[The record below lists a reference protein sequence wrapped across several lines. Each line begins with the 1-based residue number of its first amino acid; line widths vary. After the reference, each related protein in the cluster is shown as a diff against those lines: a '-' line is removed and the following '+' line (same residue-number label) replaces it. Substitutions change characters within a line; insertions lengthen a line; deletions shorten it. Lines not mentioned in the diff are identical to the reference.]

1 MCGIVAVCD
10 APVAA
15 ERLSAAVAALAH
27 RGPDGRGMWRAPDGR
42 VALGHTRL
50 AVVEPADGAQPV
62 SSEDGAVVA
71 IVNGEIYDAAA
82 VGRALEARGHRLR
95 GRGDAELLVHLYEE
109 YGDRVVE
116 QLRGELAFVLWDAR
130 RRRLVAARDRFG
142 VKPLLWA
149 AHEGG
154 VVLASETRALWALG
168 VARRWDDESF
178 FHAAHTQY
186 PWPDRTL
193 FDGVRQVEPGEMLIW
208 DGAVRTRRWVVA
220 RPGGDVRA
228 ALDEAV
234 RLRTVADA
242 PVAVQLS
249 GGVDS
254 TAVAALAARHRPD
267 VRAFTVSFAGGGDYD
282 EVAIARASAATI
294 GIPLEVVTLDGPAIA
309 DIWPR
314 AVAHAEQLAVNGHLA
329 GKWALSGAMRD
340 AGCKVALT
348 GEGADELFAGYP
360 HLRLDAGAPA
370 AHEASRGLMLPDGE
384 ALPTDG
390 VRARLGFVPTWLEAK
405 ATLGRRVRTLLAPD
419 LLVRFGGEDPY
430 VALVERAHVT
440 AGPVVRRSAEAWMA
454 SALAQYI
461 LRTLGDA
468 MEMAHGIEGRVP
480 FLDPLVAD
488 AALAI
493 APEALV
499 AGGIDKPVL
508 RAAVQD
514 VVPAAVIARP
524 KHPFLAPPLSLVAPA
539 LVQDLLRAHARRSAL
554 VDGPRLV
561 ALLDALPDLAPAERR
576 AWDPALMLLLSAA
589 IVEAGPC

>member
-1 MCGIVAVCD
+1 MCGIVAVCG

-15 ERLSAAVAALAH
+15 ERLAAAMAALAH
-27 RGPDGRGMWRAPDGR
+27 RGPDGRGLWRAPDGQ

-62 SSEDGAVVA
+62 TNEDGTVVA
-71 IVNGEIYDAAA
+71 IVNGEVYDAAA
-82 VGRALEARGHRLR
+82 AGRALEARGHRLR

-109 YGDRVVE
+109 HGDRVVE

-142 VKPLLWA
+142 IKPLLWA

-168 VARRWDDESF
+168 VARRWDDHSF

-193 FDGVRQVEPGEMLIW
+193 FEGVRQVEPGGMLIW
-208 DGAVRTRRWVVA
+208 EGTVRTRRWGVA
-220 RPGGDVRA
+220 QPGGDVRT

-282 EVAIARASAATI
+282 EVALARASATAI

-329 GKWALSGAMRD
+329 GKWALSRAMRD

-360 HLRLDAGAPA
+360 HLRRDAGAA
-370 AHEASRGLMLPDGE
+370 ASHEASRGLMLPDGE
-384 ALPTDG
+384 ALPTHG

-419 LLVRFGGEDPY
+419 LTARFGREDPY
-430 VALVERAHVT
+430 VALVERAHLT
-440 AGPVVRRSAEAWMA
+440 DGPPVRRSAQAWMA

-480 FLDPLVAD
+480 FLDPRVAD

-493 APEALV
+493 SPEVLV
-499 AGGIDKPVL
+499 AGEIDKPVL

-514 VVPAAVIARP
+514 VVPPAVLARP
-524 KHPFLAPPLSLVAPA
+524 KHPFLAPPLSVLAPA
-539 LVQDLLRAHARRSAL
+539 LLQDLLRAHARRSPL

-561 ALLDALPDLAPAERR
+561 ALLDALPDLAPAELR

-589 IVEAGPC
+589 IVEVGA